1 MAEKG
6 KTTTSISGSI
16 DGEKKKIKGKIDPR
30 IEQKIHELR
39 RRAKEHLSTK
49 QFEEALH
56 CLDIAIELHSTSYK
70 LYRMR
75 SIALSCL
82 QQYERAAADADRVVE
97 LAPHIMDGHYHKG
110 FALFHLK
117 DYAGAAHAFQQ
128 GLKLNPTD
136 KTLRQGFW
144 DAIALVSQSRTD
156 GDAGQLEQLGVQ
168 MQLEVTPVVTAS
180 GGAGLGAGVGAAA
193 AGGTPGAD
201 TRPGTGLGL
210 GVGSAPGTA
219 PVTESGIDP
228 LALPA

>member
-1 MAEKG
+1 MSSCLRKNLNLLPG
-6 KTTTSISGSI
+6 T
-16 DGEKKKIKGKIDPR
+16 
-30 IEQKIHELR
+30 QLR
-39 RRAKEHLSTK
+39 RKAKEHLSTK
-49 QFEEALH
+49 QFEEALR

-75 SIALSCL
+75 SIALACL
-82 QQYERAAADADRVVE
+82 HQYERAAADADRVVE

-156 GDAGQLEQLGVQ
+156 SDAVLQ
-168 MQLEVTPVVTAS
+168 MQGLQLDELGSPLPSPTAAPIAS
-180 GGAGLGAGVGAAA
+180 MNAASSPTAAATGLSTGVSIASRIASAGSGAA
-193 AGGTPGAD
+193 
-201 TRPGTGLGL
+201 RPGTAG
-210 GVGSAPGTA
+210 GVATQAPLIESASDPTA
-219 PVTESGIDP
+219 PS
-228 LALPA
+228 A

>member
-1 MAEKG
+1 MKATG
-6 KTTTSISGSI
+6 TLSATGTLNHTLGTALDTTSKSAT
-16 DGEKKKIKGKIDPR
+16 KQKVKVDPR
-30 IEQKIHELR
+30 IEQKINELR
-39 RRAKEHLSTK
+39 RKAKEYLSQK
-49 QFEEALH
+49 QFDEALR
-56 CLDIAIELHSTSYK
+56 CLDIAIDLHSTSYK

-144 DAIALVSQSRTD
+144 DAIALVSQSRTEADAPNPAD
-156 GDAGQLEQLGVQ
+156 GEERASPTPGVPG
-168 MQLEVTPVVTAS
+168 EP
-180 GGAGLGAGVGAAA
+180 AAA
-193 AGGTPGAD
+193 
-201 TRPGTGLGL
+201 
-210 GVGSAPGTA
+210 
-219 PVTESGIDP
+219 
-228 LALPA
+228 